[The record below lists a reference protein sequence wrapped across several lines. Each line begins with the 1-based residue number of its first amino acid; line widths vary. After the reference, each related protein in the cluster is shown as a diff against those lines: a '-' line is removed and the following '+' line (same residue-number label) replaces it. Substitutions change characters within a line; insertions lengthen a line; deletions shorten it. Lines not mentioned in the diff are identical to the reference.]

1 MYYYMFP
8 HLFLSFPR
16 SWNEL
21 LTLIIKSVYAFSLLI
36 LGLLNSITSY
46 IYVYLHYELFT
57 IICVVSILFYFA
69 FIKIKYPF
77 WNLQPVFHTYDLCRY
92 FYTQPFIIHQYG
104 PLKTKFNND
113 SLVKTYNYSEITE
126 IQKKSFINLIQSYQ
140 TPDDSLLRMVSKNSM
155 DTTFAGNNEPS
166 WLSLYCECYCDI
178 LDISSNSWYSSTSLS
193 PNSSSLSDTSSIKL
207 KYTDPIGCI
216 TSRPYHFNI
225 DGHKQNIYYLDY
237 ICVDKHVKDTKK
249 IYRTLLQTHEYNQ
262 RIRCPHIPVSFIKTV
277 DIPVYGVVPILQYIS
292 YTYSMNNFVIT
303 PLPDNINCVH
313 IYKENKNI
321 LTDFIEDEI
330 NMGSWDIHAIPS
342 LGSIHSLVNS
352 QLYYVF
358 CLQRHNEILGYYFF
372 KDGFLHDDSTSS
384 DTFICIGSKATRSL
398 SKETFFLG
406 FIHSMKRLFEI
417 KQSYKTLVME
427 GTSHNVY
434 LIEPLNRVLGS
445 GKTFH
450 SQIYMYN
457 YSFPYRQI
465 NPVNSF
471 MLI

>member
-1 MYYYMFP
+1 MYYYMIP
-8 HLFLSFPR
+8 LSFPW

-21 LTLIIKSVYAFSLLI
+21 FTLIIKCIYAVSLLI
-36 LGLLNSITSY
+36 FGIFNSFTSF
-46 IYVYLHYELFT
+46 IYVYLQYELF
-57 IICVVSILFYFA
+57 IILCFVSILFYFA

-92 FYTQPFIIHQYG
+92 FYTIPFVIHRFG
-104 PLKTKFNND
+104 PLKTKFVNY

-126 IQKKSFINLIQSYQ
+126 LQKRTFIHLIQSYQ
-140 TPDDSLLRMVSKNSM
+140 TPDDSLLRMVSNNSM
-155 DTTFAGNNEPS
+155 DMTFEGNNEPS
-166 WLSLYCECYCDI
+166 WVSLYSEWSCDI
-178 LDISSNSWYSSTSLS
+178 LDVSSN
-193 PNSSSLSDTSSIKL
+193 NSSLSDTSSIKL
-207 KYTDPIGCI
+207 KYNDPTGCI

-225 DGHKQNIYYLDY
+225 GDNKLNVYYLDY
-237 ICVDKHVKDTKK
+237 ICVDKNVKDTKK

-277 DIPVYGVVPILQYIS
+277 DIPVNGVVPILQYTS
-292 YTYSMNNFVIT
+292 YTYPMNNFVIM
-303 PLPDNINCVH
+303 PLTNHISCVH

-352 QLYYVF
+352 KIYYVF

-384 DTFICIGSKATRSL
+384 DTFICIGSKATQGL
-398 SKETFFLG
+398 SKEIFFLG
-406 FIHSMKRLFEI
+406 FIHSMKLLFEI
-417 KQSYKTLVME
+417 KQSYKRLIVE
-427 GTSHNVY
+427 GLSHNMY
-434 LIEPLNRVLGS
+434 LIEPLNRVLGY
-445 GKTFH
+445 GKVFN

-471 MLI
+471 LLI